1 MELHRISI
9 NTATPGVPVGRVMII
24 YTGGTF
30 GMVRGADGTL
40 TPFDFNHILD
50 HLPILRQLMLELT
63 VVSFARPIDSS
74 NMGPEQWV
82 TIADVI
88 AANSEQ
94 QDGFVVLHGTDTMS
108 YTASAVAFM
117 LDGLT
122 FPVIFTGA
130 QLPISE
136 PRSDARE
143 NLVTSLEIASLRKG
157 GKAVVPEVCIF
168 FGNQLLR
175 GCRSKKVESQQ
186 FDAFES
192 ENYPPLATAGV
203 KIDFNNGAIRA
214 CGTEK
219 LRLRTS
225 YCPDVS
231 VLKIFP
237 GITPAVVR
245 SVLEAPGLR
254 GVILETFGSGN
265 APNAGWFLQLLE
277 QALNK
282 GIIIVNVSQ
291 CPGGMVQQGRYETS
305 RELKRLGV
313 IGGSDITTEAA
324 VTKLMLALGNFSAD
338 EAARWMR
345 VSLAGEFSE

>member
-9 NTATPGVPVGRVMII
+9 NTATPAVPVARVMII

-30 GMVRGADGTL
+30 GMVKTADGTL
-40 TPFDFNHILD
+40 SPFDFNHILD

-63 VVSFARPIDSS
+63 VVSFEEPIDSS

-82 TIADVI
+82 TIAEVI
-88 AANSEQ
+88 ASNSEHQ
-94 QDGFVVLHGTDTMS
+94 EGFVVLHGTDTMA
-108 YTASAVAFM
+108 YTASALAFM
-117 LDGLT
+117 LEGLS
-122 FPVIFTGA
+122 FPVVFTGA

-143 NLVTSLEIASLRKG
+143 NLVTALEIAALRKD
-157 GKAVVPEVCIF
+157 GKAVVPEVSIF

-203 KIDFNNGAIRA
+203 KIDFNRAAIRPA
-214 CGTEK
+214 GSGA
-219 LRLRTS
+219 LRLRTTFCS
-225 YCPDVS
+225 DVT

-237 GITPAVVR
+237 GITESVVR
-245 SVLEAPGLR
+245 SVLGSPGLR

-265 APNAGWFLQLLE
+265 APTAEWFLQLLIE
-277 QALNK
+277 ALNK
-282 GIIIVNVSQ
+282 GVVIVNVSQ

-305 RELKRLGV
+305 RELKRIGV

-324 VTKLMLALGNFSAD
+324 VTKLMLALGSFPHD
-338 EAARWMR
+338 EAVRWMGL
-345 VSLAGEFSE
+345 SLAGEFSE

>member
-1 MELHRISI
+1 MELHRIRI
-9 NTATPGVPVGRVMII
+9 NTATPAVPVARVMII

-63 VVSFARPIDSS
+63 VVSFAQPIDSS

-82 TIADVI
+82 TIAEVI
-88 AANSEQ
+88 ASNSDQHE
-94 QDGFVVLHGTDTMS
+94 GFVVLHGTDTMA
-108 YTASAVAFM
+108 YTASALAFM
-117 LDGLT
+117 LEGLN
-122 FPVIFTGA
+122 FPVVFTGA

-143 NLVTSLEIASLRKG
+143 NLVTALEIAALRKD
-157 GKAVVPEVCIF
+157 GKAMVPEVSIF

-203 KIDFNNGAIRA
+203 KIDFNQSAIRPA
-214 CGTEK
+214 GSGE
-219 LRLRTS
+219 LRLPKTF
-225 YCPDVS
+225 CPDVA

-237 GITPAVVR
+237 GITESVVR
-245 SVLEAPGLR
+245 GVLGSPGLR

-265 APNAGWFLQLLE
+265 APTANWFIQSLE
-277 QALNK
+277 EALHN
-282 GIIIVNVSQ
+282 GVVIVNVSQ

-305 RELKRLGV
+305 RELKRIGV

-324 VTKLMLALGNFSAD
+324 VTKLMLALGSFPVD
-338 EAARWMR
+338 EAVRWMG